1 MDGCSARDNELR
13 MVVIGEGTRVLLME
27 VGRGSRGDGK

>member
-1 MDGCSARDNELR
+1 MAVRLGTNELTL
-13 MVVIGEGTRVLLME
+13 VVIGEGTRVLLME